1 MSSQKPLQKPRIGI
15 DCMGETFPLSS
26 SLKDVA
32 DVTLLALSD
41 PVRDSDVHFVPADE
55 LISMDDNPLTSV
67 RKKKNASL
75 TLGIKLLRDQAID
88 ALITRG
94 NTGAL
99 TAAAKSSLSTF
110 KGVKRPG
117 LLALIP
123 TKNHPVAVLDVG
135 ANVQSSADQLYKFAE
150 MGIAFQ
156 KVLGIKNPRVAL
168 LNIGEEAMKGREEF
182 RLSNER
188 LNAAPHINFIGN
200 VEGRDVFEGIC
211 DVLITDGFTGNVFL
225 KTAEG
230 VAEFVTSTLGHAITD
245 QADLNYAEH
254 PGAILLGV
262 QGLILKVH
270 GSSPPSALE
279 RAALF
284 AVELVQTKLIENV
297 SSMLEEAP

>member
-1 MSSQKPLQKPRIGI
+1 
-15 DCMGETFPLSS
+15 MGETFPLSS
-26 SLKDVA
+26 SLKSVA

-41 PVRDSDVHFVPADE
+41 PIRDSDVHFMPADE
-55 LISMDDNPLTSV
+55 LISMDDHPLTSV

-75 TLGIKLLRDQAID
+75 TLGVKLLRDGAID
-88 ALITRG
+88 ALVTRG

-110 KGVKRPG
+110 KGIKRPG

-123 TKNHPVAVLDVG
+123 TKNTSVAVLDVG

-150 MGIAFQ
+150 MGVAFQ
-156 KVLGIKNPRVAL
+156 KVLGIKNPKVAL

-182 RLSNER
+182 RLVNEM
-188 LNAAPHINFIGN
+188 LTAAKHLNFIGN
-200 VEGRDVFEGIC
+200 VEGRDVFQGVC

-230 VAEFVTSTLGHAITD
+230 VVEFVTDTLGHSLTD
-245 QADLNYAEH
+245 QAKLNYQDH

-262 QGLILKVH
+262 QGLVLKVH
-270 GSSPPSALE
+270 GSSPFSALE
-279 RAALF
+279 RAAIW
-284 AVELVQTKLIENV
+284 AADLVNAQVVPQVASKLGDH
-297 SSMLEEAP
+297 